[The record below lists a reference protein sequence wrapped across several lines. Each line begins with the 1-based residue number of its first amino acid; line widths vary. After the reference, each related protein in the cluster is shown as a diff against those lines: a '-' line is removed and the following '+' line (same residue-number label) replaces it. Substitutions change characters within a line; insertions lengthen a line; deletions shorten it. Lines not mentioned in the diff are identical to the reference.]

1 MKEGNE
7 SGITKAR

>member
-7 SGITKAR
+7 SIRNI